1 MLNLVF
7 HAKDDLQRELL
18 AELYKPDVI
27 DDILKESDS
36 VVTRRKEYVDFPLTL
51 LRIIAHGFDVRRCV
65 KMIGALTVAEQIT
78 ASVG

>member
-36 VVTRRKEYVDFPLTL
+36 VVTRRKEYVHPVL
-51 LRIIAHGFDVRRCV
+51 LDSNRR
-65 KMIGALTVAEQIT
+65 
-78 ASVG
+78 